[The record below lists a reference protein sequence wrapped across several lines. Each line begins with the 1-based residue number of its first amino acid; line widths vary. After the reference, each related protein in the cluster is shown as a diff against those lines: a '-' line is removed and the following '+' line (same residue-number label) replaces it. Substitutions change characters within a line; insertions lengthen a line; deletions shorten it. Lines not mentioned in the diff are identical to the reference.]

1 MGENAVDKLEKIV
14 KRASPLQKGEYLYRG
29 GDTFHGMYAVRS
41 GVIKVYATSDGGE
54 EQIIGFYLPGE
65 ILGLDA
71 IENNMHTCFAVALET
86 SSYCTIPFTELTE
99 ICKEIP
105 ELQNQ
110 LFKVMSRE
118 LTNENQMLLTLGKK
132 NAEEKVATFLLT
144 ISSRY
149 SLLGY
154 SANDFKLTMSRQ
166 EIGNYL
172 GVTFETVSRIFSR
185 FQRDGII
192 KVNKKYVNVQ
202 DMGAL
207 KKLVSGCAG

>member
-1 MGENAVDKLEKIV
+1 
-14 KRASPLQKGEYLYRG
+14 
-29 GDTFHGMYAVRS
+29 
-41 GVIKVYATSDGGE
+41 
-54 EQIIGFYLPGE
+54 
-65 ILGLDA
+65 
-71 IENNMHTCFAVALET
+71 
-86 SSYCTIPFTELTE
+86 
-99 ICKEIP
+99 
-105 ELQNQ
+105 
-110 LFKVMSRE
+110 MSRE

-144 ISSRY
+144 ISKRY

-202 DMGAL
+202 DMDAL
-207 KKLVSGCAG
+207 RKLVSGHDLYPAPVSHSH